1 MKCCICGT
9 VRNCGKY
16 LEKVFSNIEKIGT
29 IFDEYVIIVYY
40 DVSNDN
46 TLEFLKQYREK
57 NNKLI
62 FYVNKDP
69 LSKYR
74 THRIAKGR
82 NKCLNM
88 IRSNY
93 KDYDFFIMMDFD
105 DVCAKKLNLDVLK
118 NKMLSSEWDA
128 LSFSNSANG
137 SIYYDIWALSIQPY
151 LFSYRHFNHQKMDC
165 AKKMHDY
172 IVEKLKKMP
181 KGQLLPCA
189 SAFCGFSIYKTDKFI
204 NCNYDG
210 KLRIDLIPK
219 KLIRNNILAVNGP
232 LCFTNYEGTIH
243 EDCEHRSFHLEAIHK
258 NNSRIR
264 ISPEKLFE

>member
-9 VRNCGKY
+9 VRNCEKY

-29 IFDEYVIIVYY
+29 IFDEYVILVYY
-40 DVSNDN
+40 DESNDD
-46 TLEFLKQYREK
+46 TLQFLKKYKEK

-62 FYVNKDP
+62 FYVNREP

-93 KDYDFFIMMDFD
+93 NDYDFFIMMDFD
-105 DVCAKKLNLDVLK
+105 DVCAKELKLEVLE
-118 NKMLSSEWDA
+118 NKLISNEWDA
-128 LSFSNSANG
+128 LSFSNSTDG

-151 LFSYRHFNHQKMDC
+151 LVSYRHFNDEKSACC
-165 AKKMHDY
+165 AKMQNY
-172 IVEKLKKMP
+172 VTEKLKKMR
-181 KGQLLPCA
+181 KEQLLTCA
-189 SAFCGFSIYKTDKFI
+189 SAFCGFSIYKTAKFI

-210 KLRIDLIPK
+210 KLRLDLIPK
-219 KLIRNNILAVNGP
+219 KLIRNNILAVNSP
-232 LCFTNYEGTIH
+232 LCFTNHEGTVH
-243 EDCEHRSFHLEAIHK
+243 EDCEHRSFHLEAIRK
-258 NNSRIR
+258 NNARIR
-264 ISPEKLFE
+264 ISPESLFE

>member
-9 VRNCGKY
+9 VRNCEKY

-40 DVSNDN
+40 DESNDN
-46 TLEFLKQYREK
+46 TLEFLKRYKEK

-62 FYVNKDP
+62 FYVNRDP

-105 DVCAKKLNLDVLK
+105 DVCAKELKLDVLK
-118 NKMLSSEWDA
+118 NKLLLTEWDA

-137 SIYYDIWALSIQPY
+137 LLYYDIWALSIQPY
-151 LFSYRHFNHQKMDC
+151 LVSYRHFNNEKTDC
-165 AKKMHDY
+165 ISKMHNY
-172 IVEKLKKMP
+172 IVEKLRKMP
-181 KGQLLPCA
+181 KEELLPCA

-219 KLIRNNILAVNGP
+219 NLIRNNILYLNSP

-243 EDCEHRSFHLEAIHK
+243 EDCEHRSFHLESIRK
-258 NNSRIR
+258 NNARIR
-264 ISPEKLFE
+264 VSPEKLFE